1 MLYRK
6 LGGTGIEI
14 STVGLGTWAIGGWM
28 WGGTDEPLAVQ
39 AIQAALDQGI
49 NLINTAPAYGF
60 GLSEEIVGRAIA
72 GRRDAVVLATKC
84 GLIWDRQEGQFF
96 FHSDRYGAA
105 SGPSE
110 KAIYRCL
117 RPASIRAELE
127 ASLKR
132 LGTDHV
138 DLYQT
143 HWQDPTTPIAQTM
156 EALVKL
162 KEEGK
167 IRAIGVSNAS
177 VNEMKA
183 YGPIDADQ
191 ERYSLLE
198 RAMQTSGGLD
208 YCRQHQIS
216 VLAYSPLDNG
226 LLTGKIRPDREYG
239 RGDLRKTNPRF
250 QPAAVEQTNAML
262 EGIRPIAD
270 RHGVSM
276 AQGGDRLDDFPA
288 GNHLR
293 IVRRSQ
299 SGSGGGERRRGAG
312 AAHAGGDPHDWRE
325 GPRLGSTGSFG
336 IGRGSVGNALCGV
349 PNRAARSR
357 NAMEGVPYS
366 AALPVLLLAAY
377 HGSLEGV
384 VNDKATKSYL
394 SAGQNRVLSEEG
406 KMVPETS
413 DRPSRRRLRHGRNRG

>member
-39 AIQAALDQGI
+39 AIHAALDQGI
-49 NLINTAPAYGF
+49 NLIDTAPAYGF

-72 GRRDAVVLATKC
+72 GRRDKVVLATKC

-110 KAIYRCL
+110 KEIYRCL
-117 RPASIRAELE
+117 RPASIREELE
-127 ASLKR
+127 ASLRR

-156 EALVKL
+156 EALVTL

-177 VNEMKA
+177 VDDMKA

-198 RAMQTSGGLD
+198 RAMQTSGSLD
-208 YCRQHQIS
+208 YCREHRIS

-226 LLTGKIRPDREYG
+226 LLTGKIQPDREYG

-250 QPAAVEQTNAML
+250 QPAAVKQTNALL
-262 EGIRPIAD
+262 EGLRPIAD
-270 RHGVSM
+270 RQGVSI
-276 AQGGDRLDDFPA
+276 AQVVIA
-288 GNHLR
+288 WT
-293 IVRRSQ
+293 ISQ
-299 SGSGGGERRRGAG
+299 
-312 AAHAGGDPHDWRE
+312 P
-325 GPRLGSTGSFG
+325 G
-336 IGRGSVGNALCGV
+336 ITSALCGARNPAQAVENAAAAQV
-349 PNRAARSR
+349 PLT
-357 NAMEGVPYS
+357 P
-366 AALPVLLLAAY
+366 
-377 HGSLEGV
+377 
-384 VNDKATKSYL
+384 
-394 SAGQNRVLSEEG
+394 EEIRTIG
-406 KMVPETS
+406 EAV
-413 DRPSRRRLRHGRNRG
+413 HA

>member
-1 MLYRK
+1 MLYRN

-28 WGGTDEPLAVQ
+28 WGGTDEQQSIQ
-39 AIQAALDQGI
+39 AIHAALDQGI
-49 NLINTAPAYGF
+49 NLIDTAPAYGF

-72 GRRDAVVLATKC
+72 GCRDKVVLATKC
-84 GLIWDRQEGQFF
+84 GLIWDRAEGQFF
-96 FHSDRYGAA
+96 FHSDQYGAA
-105 SGPSE
+105 SGPAE
-110 KAIYRCL
+110 KEIYRCL
-117 RPASIRAELE
+117 RPASIRVELE
-127 ASLKR
+127 ASLRR

-143 HWQDPTTPIAQTM
+143 HWQDSTTPIAQTM

-177 VNEMKA
+177 LDDLKA

-198 RAMQTSGGLD
+198 RALQSRGGLD

-250 QPAAVEQTNAML
+250 QPAAVQQTNAML
-262 EGIRPIAD
+262 ESIRPIAK
-270 RHGVSM
+270 RHGVSI
-276 AQGGDRLDDFPA
+276 AQA
-288 GNHLR
+288 V
-293 IVRRSQ
+293 IAWTISQ
-299 SGSGGGERRRGAG
+299 
-312 AAHAGGDPHDWRE
+312 P
-325 GPRLGSTGSFG
+325 G
-336 IGRGSVGNALCGV
+336 ITSALCGARNPQQAVENAAAAQV
-349 PNRAARSR
+349 PLTPEDVRAIGEAVH
-357 NAMEGVPYS
+357 A
-366 AALPVLLLAAY
+366 
-377 HGSLEGV
+377 
-384 VNDKATKSYL
+384 
-394 SAGQNRVLSEEG
+394 
-406 KMVPETS
+406 
-413 DRPSRRRLRHGRNRG
+413 